1 MKKSAYLRPVSQKAY
16 ARFVERIS
24 TVITDSTKRKAML
37 AALDSYLDGDR
48 ETYDRALTPDCAMTF
63 AMLRFEIDLAISRS
77 AKARTRARRKSTDIQ
92 SRKASGVTPLITDRN
107 HQKTTVKATAHAQA
121 TPAENDD
128 TIENTPRLPRRI
140 RRATERKAHAK
151 TRWRKI

>member
-1 MKKSAYLRPVSQKAY
+1 MKKSANLRPVSHKAY

-24 TVITDSTKRKAML
+24 TVITDSTKQKAML

-77 AKARTRARRKSTDIQ
+77 AKARTRARKKSTDIQ
-92 SRKASGVTPLITDRN
+92 SRKASGVTPIITDRN
-107 HQKTTVKATAHAQA
+107 HQKTTVKATAKP
-121 TPAENDD
+121 TPAEDDD
-128 TIENTPRLPRRI
+128 TIENSLRLPRRI
-140 RRATERKAHAK
+140 RRATERKAQVK